1 MEDGQGWAS
10 RVTRR
15 ADLSCQYPLAA
26 AVRPSGQRFGA
37 SWTNRPA
44 KRKLSTMGEHR
55 IRTADARFLV
65 IRDDEATTQL
75 TTETA
80 VRNRP

>member
-44 KRKLSTMGEHR
+44 KREAEHHG
-55 IRTADARFLV
+55 
-65 IRDDEATTQL
+65 
-75 TTETA
+75 
-80 VRNRP
+80 